1 MKTGDN
7 EILERIKELSNEDWF
22 KNGYDAPE
30 NIIEE
35 FEDIESDNSDLDY
48 LIELTTGGPGLTDV
62 WISRG
67 VLIGDVFSYGDG
79 LEDGEE
85 VTEDDI
91 YNDNKI
97 YFSENRELLLSE
109 IIL

>member
-1 MKTGDN
+1 MDN
-7 EILERIKELSNEDWF
+7 NQILARIKELSNEDWF
-22 KNGYDAPE
+22 KNGDDAPDD
-30 NIIEE
+30 IIEE
-35 FEDIESDNSDLDY
+35 FEDIESDNEDLNY
-48 LIELTTGGPGLTDV
+48 LIELTAGGPGLTDV

-67 VLIGDVFSYGDG
+67 VLIGDVFAYGDG

-91 YNDNKI
+91 YEDNKI
-97 YFSENRELLLSE
+97 YFSEQRELLLIE

>member
-1 MKTGDN
+1 MEDN
-7 EILERIKELSNEDWF
+7 QILERIKELSKEDWF
-22 KNGYDAPE
+22 KNGDDAPDD
-30 NIIEE
+30 IIEE
-35 FEDIESDNSDLDY
+35 FGNIESDNDDLNY
-48 LIELTTGGPGLTDV
+48 LIELASGGPGLTDV

-67 VLIGDVFSYGDG
+67 VLIGDVFAYGDG

-91 YNDNKI
+91 YEDNKI
-97 YFSENRELLLSE
+97 YFSEQRELLLIE

>member
-1 MKTGDN
+1 MEDN
-7 EILERIKELSNEDWF
+7 QILARIKELSKEDWF
-22 KNGYDAPE
+22 KNGDDAPDD
-30 NIIEE
+30 IIEE
-35 FEDIESDNSDLDY
+35 FEDIESDNDDLNY
-48 LIELTTGGPGLTDV
+48 LIELTSGGPGLTDV

-67 VLIGDVFSYGDG
+67 VLIGDVFAYGDG

-91 YNDNKI
+91 YDDNKI
-97 YFSENRELLLSE
+97 YFSEQRELLLIE

>member
-1 MKTGDN
+1 
-7 EILERIKELSNEDWF
+7 
-22 KNGYDAPE
+22 
-30 NIIEE
+30 
-35 FEDIESDNSDLDY
+35 
-48 LIELTTGGPGLTDV
+48 
-62 WISRG
+62 
-67 VLIGDVFSYGDG
+67 VFSYGDG

>member
-1 MKTGDN
+1 MEDN
-7 EILERIKELSNEDWF
+7 QILERIKELSKENWF
-22 KNGYDAPE
+22 KNGDDAPDY
-30 NIIEE
+30 IIEE
-35 FEDIESDNSDLDY
+35 FENIESDNDDLNY
-48 LIELTTGGPGLTDV
+48 LIELASGGPGLTDV

-67 VLIGDVFSYGDG
+67 VLIGDVFAYGDG

-91 YNDNKI
+91 YEDNKI
-97 YFSENRELLLSE
+97 YFSEQRELLLIE

>member
-22 KNGYDAPE
+22 KNGDDAPE

-35 FEDIESDNSDLDY
+35 FEDIESVNSDLDY

-67 VLIGDVFSYGDG
+67 VLIGDVFAYCDG

>member
-1 MKTGDN
+1 MEDN
-7 EILERIKELSNEDWF
+7 QILARIKELSNEDWF
-22 KNGYDAPE
+22 KNGEDAPDD
-30 NIIEE
+30 IIEE
-35 FEDIESDNSDLDY
+35 FEDIESDNENLNY
-48 LIELTTGGPGLTDV
+48 LIELTAGGPGLTDV

-67 VLIGDVFSYGDG
+67 VLIGDVFAYGDG

-91 YNDNKI
+91 YEDNKI
-97 YFSENRELLLSE
+97 YFSEQRELLLIE

>member
-1 MKTGDN
+1 MKTGDK

-22 KNGYDAPE
+22 KNGDDAPD

-35 FEDIESDNSDLDY
+35 FEDIESDNSELDY

-67 VLIGDVFSYGDG
+67 VLIGDVFAYGDG

-97 YFSENRELLLSE
+97 YFSENRESLLSE

>member
-1 MKTGDN
+1 MKDKD
-7 EILERIKELSNEDWF
+7 IIARIKELSNEDWF
-22 KNGYDAPE
+22 KNGDDAPDD
-30 NIIEE
+30 IIEE
-35 FEDIESDNSDLDY
+35 FEDIESDNDDLNY
-48 LIELTTGGPGLTDV
+48 LIELTAGGPGLTDV

-67 VLIGDVFSYGDG
+67 VLIGDVFAYGDG

-91 YNDNKI
+91 YEDNKI
-97 YFSENRELLLSE
+97 HFSEQRELLLME

>member
-1 MKTGDN
+1 MEDN
-7 EILERIKELSNEDWF
+7 QILARIKELSKEDWF
-22 KNGYDAPE
+22 KNGDDAPDD
-30 NIIEE
+30 IIEE
-35 FEDIESDNSDLDY
+35 FEDIESDIEDLNY
-48 LIELTTGGPGLTDV
+48 LIELTAGGPGLTDV

-67 VLIGDVFSYGDG
+67 VLIGDVFAYGDG

-91 YNDNKI
+91 YEDNKI
-97 YFSENRELLLSE
+97 YFSEQRELLLIE

>member
-1 MKTGDN
+1 MEDN
-7 EILERIKELSNEDWF
+7 QILARIKELSKEDWF
-22 KNGYDAPE
+22 KNGDDAPDD
-30 NIIEE
+30 IIEE
-35 FEDIESDNSDLDY
+35 FEDIESDNDDLNY
-48 LIELTTGGPGLTDV
+48 LIELTSGGPGLTDV

-67 VLIGDVFSYGDG
+67 VLIGDVFAYGDG

-91 YNDNKI
+91 YEDNKI
-97 YFSENRELLLSE
+97 YFSEQRELLLIE

>member
-22 KNGYDAPE
+22 KNGDDAPE

-67 VLIGDVFSYGDG
+67 VLIGDVFAYGDG
-79 LEDGEE
+79 LEYGEE

-91 YNDNKI
+91 YEDNMI
-97 YFSENRELLLSE
+97 HFSNERERLLRN

>member
-22 KNGYDAPE
+22 KNGDDAPE

>member
-1 MKTGDN
+1 MEDN
-7 EILERIKELSNEDWF
+7 QILARIKELSKEDWF
-22 KNGYDAPE
+22 KNGDDAPDD
-30 NIIEE
+30 IIEE
-35 FEDIESDNSDLDY
+35 FEDIESDNEDLNY
-48 LIELTTGGPGLTDV
+48 LIELTAGGPGLTDV

-67 VLIGDVFSYGDG
+67 VLIGDVFAYGDG

-91 YNDNKI
+91 YEDNKI
-97 YFSENRELLLSE
+97 YFSEQRELLLIE